1 MTVSKKTKKRKYR
14 KKSIKKSIKRK
25 NSKSTINKNKR
36 VKRKNS
42 KRKNSKRFSKL
53 SRKSNVL
60 DPDIRL
66 RLQKGGADQPGAGT
80 GAAKVADAATLG
92 RKIEEKKKTHALLV
106 SMGEEEGAQMLQ
118 AEILQLTAALEEA
131 HRRAEEASVE
141 DVEERFQKLRIS
153 EAGKTPPSLNFF
165 EGEDPNQWT
174 LIMEGETIATFPK
187 EGGITYE
194 LRAVPDINR
203 CESARFPLRI
213 VNNLNYDIDTY
224 FGQKQLKSMGIL
236 LPNEVKNLC
245 SGDRFWNFAGAEGEF
260 PISQVEIRKEYIT
273 SGVRIKIIIRESNDI
288 ELQRQEQEEQELA
301 YVIQAQ
307 EVERQAR
314 EQAQEALRAEA
325 LRAEA
330 LRAEAQRAEA
340 ERQAREQ
347 AKAIEAGAGIEERE
361 IGEPI
366 DFNPRDDLG
375 SLFVLREFEGN
386 PDCGDPYREVKIANN
401 LTVPIEIY
409 LYTGE
414 SWSVLMNIE
423 DTSRR
428 LVLNPGFESE
438 WYCGTSTIW
447 GYRAAESTGV
457 ISQVEIPLRMKKVK
471 IEIIPPRDEWGHVP
485 RGYSSDLESS
495 GSESS
500 SSSEELGQ
508 GAQYSGITPILR
520 SGDTPRSGKN
530 VNFSELREERIFD
543 KSGDDRSLQFKTY
556 KRKKAAKK
564 AARQAQEER
573 RRSGGGSRGATSGR
587 DRRRSGGGSSKSV
600 PKVWRIGESVKVNS
614 EGRGI
619 EQVTIISIID
629 KDHVGVRFMDGE
641 VLPWPIK
648 GLIALQE
655 ERRTQQAIQAVEAVE
670 VAESAGWSFGVPH
683 SVPGVSLTNFLNAP
697 EGITYVVKFFKD
709 TNRCRL
715 EGQFPVRITNNLDG
729 PIRIFYGHEPGAPP
743 LKQSVIIPVGG
754 SHSLCTKDRIWG
766 YGSKDSN
773 TPTSYIM
780 LLEEYTRQGL
790 RITIEIR
797 KTEF

>member
-25 NSKSTINKNKR
+25 NSKRTINKR

-165 EGEDPNQWT
+165 EGEDPNQRT

-273 SGVRIKIIIRESNDI
+273 PGVRIKIIIRESNDI

-301 YVIQAQ
+301 YVAQVAEAERQAR
-307 EVERQAR
+307 EQAR

-325 LRAEA
+325 Q
-330 LRAEAQRAEA
+330 RAEAQRAEA

-347 AKAIEAGAGIEERE
+347 AQAIEAGAGIEERE
-361 IGEPI
+361 IGEQMKI
-366 DFNPRDDLG
+366 NPRDDLG
-375 SLFVLREFEGN
+375 NLFVLREFEGN
-386 PDCGDPYREVKIANN
+386 PDCRDPSREVKIANK

-409 LYTGE
+409 FHTGE
-414 SWSVLMNIE
+414 SWLVIMNME
-423 DTSRR
+423 DRSRP
-428 LVLNPGFESE
+428 LVLNSGSESE

-447 GYRAAESTGV
+447 GYRPAESVGI
-457 ISQVEIPLRMKKVK
+457 ISYVEIPERMKKVK
-471 IEIIPPRDEWGHVP
+471 IEIIPPRGEWDHVP
-485 RGYSSDLESS
+485 VGVSEDVDSF

-500 SSSEELGQ
+500 FSSEELGQ

-520 SGDTPRSGKN
+520 SGDTPRSGKKVSFFTHHEEKELPK
-530 VNFSELREERIFD
+530 VNLY
-543 KSGDDRSLQFKTY
+543 GDDRNLQFETY
-556 KRKKAAKK
+556 RRKKAAKK
-564 AARQAQEER
+564 AAKQEAARQAQEKR
-573 RRSGGGSRGATSGR
+573 TRSGGGSRGATTGR
-587 DRRRSGGGSSKSV
+587 DRRRSRRSSKSV
-600 PKVWRIGESVKVNS
+600 PKVWRIGESVRVNS

-629 KDHVGVRFMDGE
+629 KDYVEVQFMDGQ

-648 GLIALQE
+648 GLIAL
-655 ERRTQQAIQAVEAVE
+655 
-670 VAESAGWSFGVPH
+670 
-683 SVPGVSLTNFLNAP
+683 
-697 EGITYVVKFFKD
+697 D
-709 TNRCRL
+709 
-715 EGQFPVRITNNLDG
+715 
-729 PIRIFYGHEPGAPP
+729 
-743 LKQSVIIPVGG
+743 
-754 SHSLCTKDRIWG
+754 
-766 YGSKDSN
+766 
-773 TPTSYIM
+773 
-780 LLEEYTRQGL
+780 
-790 RITIEIR
+790 
-797 KTEF
+797 